1 MSEGRRARGAMAA
14 AGLVD
19 TALFADVMVALVSQ
33 VAIEAY
39 HALAAPEAIRAAEG
53 VALRV
58 QRGSCNLGRELVV
71 ISVRHI
77 RARGLMSVETRLDRC
92 PATAVTSFWQESA
105 IASRQMLL
113 VLLTP

>member
-1 MSEGRRARGAMAA
+1 MSEGRRARGAMTA

-19 TALFADVMVALVSQ
+19 AALFADVMVALVSQ

-39 HALAAPEAIRAAEG
+39 HALAASEATRTTEG

-58 QRGSCNLGRELVV
+58 QRGSGNLGRQLVV
-71 ISVRHI
+71 IGVRHI

-92 PATAVTSFWQESA
+92 PATAVVNF
-105 IASRQMLL
+105 
-113 VLLTP
+113 